1 MAVGVTLPSVS
12 PIIREVKTKRA
23 SIAARARSA
32 RCRSADDGNSL
43 LARLRNVS
51 IGLRQLVQK
60 INVQRQATPA
70 RVAGD

>member
-43 LARLRNVS
+43 LARLREFT
-51 IGLRQLVQK
+51 LTM
-60 INVQRQATPA
+60 RQASLHVT
-70 RVAGD
+70 DC